1 MWERFRRAHPRL
13 YEAVEWGVL
22 ACRRGRS
29 CWRFQWFGK
38 GGREMLTTKT
48 PPADREQVVAALE
61 GEYGSEQ
68 LWQVERLS
76 RHIFRAWLRSSQ
88 VAIAI
93 VMPDGDLSIKLLK
106 DPA

>member
-1 MWERFRRAHPRL
+1 M
-13 YEAVEWGVL
+13 
-22 ACRRGRS
+22 
-29 CWRFQWFGK
+29 
-38 GGREMLTTKT
+38 TTKT

-76 RHIFRAWLRSSQ
+76 RHIFRAWLRSGQ